1 MKLLLVEDDLAD
13 IELTQNGV
21 QRSHAAI
28 DLDWVVDG
36 QSALSY
42 LLREGEYKQKSLPSM
57 ILLDLNLPGIH
68 GLQVLET
75 IKQNDAFRMIPV
87 IIFTTS
93 DADKDIQKAYELG
106 ANCFIQ
112 KPASLSQYIST
123 ITSISTY
130 WTKIAKLPIKS

>member
-1 MKLLLVEDDLAD
+1 MRLLLVEDDLAD

-42 LLREGEYKQKSLPSM
+42 LLQEGEYQQKSPPSM

-75 IKQNDAFRMIPV
+75 IKNNDAFRMIPV

-93 DADKDIQKAYELG
+93 DADKDIQRAYELG

-112 KPASLSQYIST
+112 KPTSLSQYIST

-130 WTKIAKLPIKS
+130 WTEIAKLPSKN

>member
-1 MKLLLVEDDLAD
+1 
-13 IELTQNGV
+13 
-21 QRSHAAI
+21 
-28 DLDWVVDG
+28 
-36 QSALSY
+36 
-42 LLREGEYKQKSLPSM
+42 M

-93 DADKDIQKAYELG
+93 DADRDIQKAYELG

>member
-42 LLREGEYKQKSLPSM
+42 LLQEGEYQLKSLPSM

-68 GLQVLET
+68 GLQVLES
-75 IKQNDAFRMIPV
+75 IKKNHDFRSIPV

-93 DADKDIQKAYELG
+93 DADQDIQQAYELG

-123 ITSISTY
+123 ITRISTY
-130 WTKIAKLPIKS
+130 WTEIAKLPSQN

>member
-1 MKLLLVEDDLAD
+1 MRLLLVEDDLAD

-42 LLREGEYKQKSLPSM
+42 LLQEGEYQQKSPPSM

-75 IKQNDAFRMIPV
+75 IKNNDAFRMIPV

-93 DADKDIQKAYELG
+93 DADKDIQRAYELG

-112 KPASLSQYIST
+112 KPTSLSQYIST

-130 WTKIAKLPIKS
+130 WTEIARLPSKN

>member
-42 LLREGEYKQKSLPSM
+42 LHREGEYQQKSLPSI

-75 IKQNDAFRMIPV
+75 IKTTDALRMIPV

-123 ITSISTY
+123 ITSISAY
-130 WTKIAKLPIKS
+130 WTEIAKLPRKN